1 MTMTY
6 REELGKRQI
15 MKRLAQEGYPTYAKL
30 LDKFDL
36 NITND
41 SSVVAY
47 MEPDKARIVVNS
59 SLGIEGISMVIRHE
73 ILHQYLE
80 HQARLIKHLAN
91 QAGLDYD
98 TLSEMDLKKLQ
109 QQLYS
114 NQIFN
119 IAADYEISN
128 RGYTDADKRTAR
140 NLYVNGE
147 YVKGLVTELDHPDWV
162 DLSVEE
168 MYDKL
173 NTEENRAKYQN
184 QQQNQQGGDTD
195 GQEQDGQDGQQ
206 QNQQSQG
213 QQSKKKSPQ
222 IGDTGDPETQAK
234 EEAERIAKAAKE
246 MADEMSKGGTGA
258 AGDSARDLKDVEAE
272 AKNLVKD
279 AKKMGKSGNITTD
292 KEGEELAKR
301 VKEIQDMFKD
311 KALEASV
318 IAETDKKIDQEKV
331 DKRAKEIAAYKN
343 SSIVRFKEN
352 LNRFIANEVD
362 YSRQTSWKRFNKKY
376 DGTGIMKPGISRHVE
391 SRKPLINVYFDQSGS
406 WGEDDIKVGINAISV
421 LNNYVKRGEIKVDIY
436 YFSDNVHRA
445 ADSARAEG
453 GTDLEA
459 VFDHIKK
466 TKPDNVIIMTD
477 RDGDRS
483 DLYPLEVPGAVWL
496 LFRNSRSENV
506 IANLH
511 GKKQTKVFDLD

>member
-30 LDKFDL
+30 LDKFDV

-41 SSVVAY
+41 NSVVAY
-47 MEPDKARIVVNS
+47 MEPNKARIVVNS
-59 SLGIEGISMVIRHE
+59 SLGIDGISMVIRHE

-80 HQARLIKHLAN
+80 HHDRLIKHLAD

-98 TLSEMDLKKLQ
+98 TLSETELNKLQ

-114 NQIFN
+114 NDIFN

-128 RGYTDADKRTAR
+128 RGYTDADKKIAR

-147 YVKGLVTELDHPDWV
+147 YVKGLVTELDHPDWI

-173 NTEENRAKYQN
+173 NTEENRAK
-184 QQQNQQGGDTD
+184 QQA
-195 GQEQDGQDGQQ
+195 QQ
-206 QNQQSQG
+206 QNQQSGDNDEKEDQEGQQQDQQNQG
-213 QQSKKKSPQ
+213 KQSKKKSPQ
-222 IGDTGDPETQAK
+222 IGDKGDPETQAK
-234 EEAERIAKAAKE
+234 EEAERIAQAAKE

-279 AKKMGKSGNITTD
+279 AKKMSKSGDITTD

-311 KALEASV
+311 KALEAST
-318 IAETDKKIDQEKV
+318 IAETDKKINQEKL

-376 DGTGIMKPGISRHVE
+376 DGTGIMKPGVSRHIE

-406 WGEDDIKVGINAISV
+406 WGEDDIKVGINAIGV

-436 YFSDNVHRA
+436 YFSNNVHRA
-445 ADSARAEG
+445 ADRARAEG
-453 GTDLEA
+453 GTDLES
-459 VFDHIKK
+459 VFDHIKE

-477 RDGDRS
+477 GDGDAS

-496 LFRNSRSENV
+496 LFRNRRSENV

-511 GKKQTKVFDLD
+511 GKKQTKIFDLD